1 MGTIF
6 SYPVINLFSLYHDSN
21 DEDSTNESIIS
32 PILTVT
38 GNNDIIFDD
47 TDSHHE
53 IKKNNTNTN
62 CNQEDT
68 IS

>member
-6 SYPVINLFSLYHDSN
+6 SYPITNLFSLYHESD

-53 IKKNNTNTN
+53 INKNYTNTN
-62 CNQEDT
+62 RNQEDT